1 VALEAGEHCA
11 WQAGVQD
18 HQAAA
23 IAGPG
28 LTAGAC
34 DGVLS
39 EDWNL
44 YVATHLGALG
54 QPFTG
59 GETVWAQGWFR
70 DPPAP
75 KTTNL
80 SNALVFSTF
89 P

>member
-1 VALEAGEHCA
+1 MTTQNSG
-11 WQAGVQD
+11 GR
-18 HQAAA
+18 
-23 IAGPG
+23 
-28 LTAGAC
+28 AGAC

-44 YVATHLGALG
+44 YVATHPRALG

-70 DPPAP
+70 DPPAA
-75 KTTNL
+75 KT
-80 SNALVFSTF
+80 SDGLVFSVL